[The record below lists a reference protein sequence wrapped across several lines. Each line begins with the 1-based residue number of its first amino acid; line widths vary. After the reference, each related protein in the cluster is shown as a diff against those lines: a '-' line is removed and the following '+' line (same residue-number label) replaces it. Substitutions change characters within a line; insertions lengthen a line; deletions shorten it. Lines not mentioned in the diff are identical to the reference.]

1 MSSPRFAHHP
11 FVRWSPHGHEERFLI
26 LPLRLRRLLARLPP
40 SLSVSVKEGHQ
51 WRRGAMVSFRT
62 PFLHIISAVLTA
74 TAYGGGVISS
84 GCADL
89 MANAERTDGMRSF
102 VYIAARVRHG
112 PRFFCFSF
120 VWWTLLHRSGI
131 LRRVLFHQLFFYTAE
146 KRRGKFVDDAT
157 RLGWLDFQPQQ
168 GPPDSRATAL
178 TSGLIVGGHDQKGL
192 VTCSFRPNN

>member
-102 VYIAARVRHG
+102 VCIAARVRHG

-131 LRRVLFHQLFFYTAE
+131 LRRVLFHQLFFLYGWKK
-146 KRRGKFVDDAT
+146 KREIRRWCDAT
-157 RLGWLDFQPQQ
+157 RMIGFSAPTRASWLSSYGAYV
-168 GPPDSRATAL
+168 GPHRRAAR
-178 TSGLIVGGHDQKGL
+178 SE
-192 VTCSFRPNN
+192 RPCYL